1 MAALTYFFRLVT
13 LGNQEQAFLGARWI
27 QPTLRLTPKRWKRP
41 VALRFISLSPHYF
54 YRSSHN
60 AQLSEADF
68 LESEAG
74 RNASSRRAIFD
85 AIIAKY
91 LTPGATVLD
100 YGCGPGYLAA
110 ATATIAAKVYAC
122 DIADGV
128 IACAEV
134 LNALPNVEYAVI
146 PKSGALPVS
155 TGAVDLAYSFAV
167 VQHVTDQVL
176 TGILREISRVLK
188 PGAKFLCHVVLDDQ
202 AWQSETAWRNDTSLK
217 GRLKWHIGLHCFGRN
232 ASSIA
237 RQFEAAGFANLR
249 IVPVADL
256 GLANGDDI
264 CSQHLCIAEK

>member
-1 MAALTYFFRLVT
+1 MTALTYFFRLVT

-41 VALRFISLSPHYF
+41 LALRFVSLSPHYF
-54 YRSSHN
+54 YRSSYN

-68 LESEAG
+68 LESEAR
-74 RNASSRRAIFD
+74 RNFSSRRAIFD
-85 AIIAKY
+85 AIVAKY
-91 LTPGATVLD
+91 LTPEATVLD

-110 ATATIAAKVYAC
+110 ATATLAAKVYAC
-122 DIADGV
+122 DIAHGV
-128 IACAEV
+128 IACAEI
-134 LNALPNVEYAVI
+134 LNGLPNINYVVI
-146 PKSGALPVS
+146 PKSGKIPVP
-155 TGAVDLAYSFAV
+155 TGAVDLACSFAV

-176 TGILREISRVLK
+176 TGILQEISRVLK

-202 AWQSETAWRNDTSLK
+202 AWKSETVWRSDTSLK

-237 RQFEAAGFANLR
+237 RQFETAGFANLT
-249 IVPVADL
+249 IVPVADF

>member
-1 MAALTYFFRLVT
+1 MTALTYFFRLVT
-13 LGNQEQAFLGARWI
+13 FGNREQTFLGARWI
-27 QPTLRLTPKRWKRP
+27 HLTLRLTPKRWKRS

-54 YRSSHN
+54 YRSSYN

-68 LESEAG
+68 LESEAT

-110 ATATIAAKVYAC
+110 ATATMAAKVYAC

-134 LNALPNVEYAVI
+134 LNGLPNVKYAVI
-146 PKSGALPVS
+146 PKSGTIPLA

-176 TGILREISRVLK
+176 TGILREIYRVLK
-188 PGAKFLCHVVLDDQ
+188 PGAKFLCHVALDDET
-202 AWQSETAWRNDTSLK
+202 WKSETVWRNDMSLK

-232 ASSIA
+232 APSIA
-237 RQFEAAGFANLR
+237 RHFETAGFANLK

-256 GLANGDDI
+256 GFTNGDDI